1 MSETITIR
9 IAATDFEVDRAI
21 NAYIPI
27 LDCSYQLAKG
37 LPFRLPD
44 GYQEIGRV
52 SASAGDVGRMARAD
66 QAPEARPEARALA
79 AATAH
84 PDLFGFIVREVA
96 TGAIIV
102 SIRGTLVPE
111 EWLRNFTVIPSEYSF
126 IPDFG
131 TTHLGFRLV
140 YASVRASIQQGLAA
154 VPPNARV
161 TIVGHSLGG
170 AMATLAGPDVKS
182 NFNRPSVDICT
193 FGGPRVGKPDFRG
206 KFNAEIARC
215 HRVTNQFDIVPQVP
229 SIITGWMHVG
239 EEVQVD
245 GNLDQAHSLVAYLAG
260 LRAVGAPADGLT
272 SRGGAQPVLMSAVVP

>member
-9 IAATDFEVDRAI
+9 IGATDFEVDRAI

-27 LDCSYQLAKG
+27 LDCSYQLAQG
-37 LPFRLPD
+37 LPFKLPD

-52 SASAGDVGRMARAD
+52 SASAGEIGRMARAER
-66 QAPEARPEARALA
+66 APEAMPEARALA

-111 EWLRNFTVIPSEYSF
+111 EWLRNFTVIPTEYSF
-126 IPDFG
+126 LPDFG

-140 YASVRASIQQGLAA
+140 YAGVRASIQQGLAT
-154 VPPNARV
+154 VPPNVRV
-161 TIVGHSLGG
+161 TVVGHSLGG
-170 AMATLAGPDVKS
+170 AMATLAGPDVKR
-182 NFNRPSVDICT
+182 NFNRSNVDICT
-193 FGGPRVGKPDFRG
+193 YGGPRVGKPDFRG

-215 HRVTNQFDIVPQVP
+215 YRRDEPVRHRAA
-229 SIITGWMHVG
+229 GA
-239 EEVQVD
+239 VD
-245 GNLDQAHSLVAYLAG
+245 HHGMDA
-260 LRAVGAPADGLT
+260 RR
-272 SRGGAQPVLMSAVVP
+272 RGGPSRRQPGPAAQPRRVPGGLACDWRTRRGPHVARRHAA

>member
-21 NAYIPI
+21 SAYIPI

-66 QAPEARPEARALA
+66 QAPEARPEARAMA

-111 EWLRNFTVIPSEYSF
+111 EWLRNFTVIPRSTLLFPISARR
-126 IPDFG
+126 
-131 TTHLGFRLV
+131 TS
-140 YASVRASIQQGLAA
+140 ASAWSMPASARASSRALRQY
-154 VPPNARV
+154 
-161 TIVGHSLGG
+161 
-170 AMATLAGPDVKS
+170 
-182 NFNRPSVDICT
+182 
-193 FGGPRVGKPDFRG
+193 PR
-206 KFNAEIARC
+206 
-215 HRVTNQFDIVPQVP
+215 T
-229 SIITGWMHVG
+229 
-239 EEVQVD
+239 
-245 GNLDQAHSLVAYLAG
+245 
-260 LRAVGAPADGLT
+260 RASP
-272 SRGGAQPVLMSAVVP
+272 